1 VTKAAIKQIE
11 QLAPFVKGYE
21 EETNRFGLLLVE

>member
-1 VTKAAIKQIE
+1 MSQSEMGYPIQV
-11 QLAPFVKGYE
+11 VKGYE

>member
-1 VTKAAIKQIE
+1 MGYPLQV
-11 QLAPFVKGYE
+11 VKGYE